1 MAGMIDSSAAHPHG
15 MPLQSPEKRRF
26 DTITGSPSSPLA
38 LKRQRTDS
46 PFTQLQSSHNLA
58 TLNLLQDSDTLDGAH
73 ETQGPVL
80 YTFQDAV
87 SLDSVAPC
95 RPSETEE
102 TRKELSFAIMDQET
116 HTERLAI
123 QEDVR
128 SGKGTDPAYL
138 RHLKNYEKFT
148 ELDQARRIA
157 EDPNWKSLPS
167 HPITVVKVAIFMEY
181 ETKRC
186 KVIYLQTR
194 SLSMADRCLFFA
206 ACV

>member
-1 MAGMIDSSAAHPHG
+1 MDVVDSSVAHPHR

-26 DTITGSPSSPLA
+26 DAITGSLSSPLT

-46 PFTQLQSSHNLA
+46 PFTGLQSSHKLA
-58 TLNLLQDSDTLDGAH
+58 TFDSLQDLDTLDDAQ
-73 ETQGPVL
+73 TQGPVL

-87 SLDSVAPC
+87 NLDSVAPC
-95 RPSETEE
+95 RPSETDE
-102 TRKELSFAIMDQET
+102 TRIELSLAVMDQET
-116 HTERLAI
+116 HAERLAI

-157 EDPNWKSLPS
+157 EDPNWKSLPP
-167 HPITVVKVAIFMEY
+167 HPITVVKVATFMEY

-186 KVIYLQTR
+186 KVIYLQTW
-194 SLSMADRCLFFA
+194 SCLFMADLPLFFA
-206 ACV
+206 ACT

>member
-38 LKRQRTDS
+38 LKRQQTDS

-95 RPSETEE
+95 QPSV
-102 TRKELSFAIMDQET
+102 AIMRT
-116 HTERLAI
+116 PICLSAI
-123 QEDVR
+123 
-128 SGKGTDPAYL
+128 
-138 RHLKNYEKFT
+138 RHGRPTSVF
-148 ELDQARRIA
+148 
-157 EDPNWKSLPS
+157 
-167 HPITVVKVAIFMEY
+167 
-181 ETKRC
+181 
-186 KVIYLQTR
+186 YLQITETI
-194 SLSMADRCLFFA
+194 
-206 ACV
+206 